1 MGQVTA
7 RKKDSGRDFQSCRA
21 ARRTCWLAPSSLQNT
36 LSTCLM
42 DRVEE
47 DTAPRGFLTGRSL
60 TYTKEGH
67 TGGNHACL
75 FLWAAGQGCA
85 EYWHSTTGS
94 AMMLGQKRSRFSQH
108 TSSKL
113 PPYDNS
119 QDEGCAPAS
128 KRPSHGPTTAGTS
141 PGEQSCHGLFPG
153 P

>member
-21 ARRTCWLAPSSLQNT
+21 ARRTCWLAPGSSQNT

-67 TGGNHACL
+67 TEALEESTPVSSSG
-75 FLWAAGQGCA
+75 LWAGALCWKLGFIYGEYHEPGA
-85 EYWHSTTGS
+85 E
-94 AMMLGQKRSRFSQH
+94 ML
-108 TSSKL
+108 TLL
-113 PPYDNS
+113 P
-119 QDEGCAPAS
+119 A
-128 KRPSHGPTTAGTS
+128 HI
-141 PGEQSCHGLFPG
+141 L
-153 P
+153 